1 MAHILVIDNEP
12 HIRNILEKLLS
23 RDGHCVDTAENG
35 LIGCKQSEL
44 FAYDLVITDV
54 VMPERDGFE
63 VIREF
68 SKKTPGTPII
78 VISGGSAKI
87 DRDDLLAMAR
97 HMPVSRVVPKP
108 INFEKLSTIV
118 RELLDI

>member
-1 MAHILVIDNEP
+1 MAHILVIDDEP

-23 RDGHCVDTAENG
+23 RDGHSVDTAENG

-44 FAYDLVITDV
+44 FSYDLVITDM

-68 SKKTPGTPII
+68 SKKSPGTPII

-87 DRDDLLAMAR
+87 DRDNLLSMAR
-97 HMPVSRVVPKP
+97 HMPVSRVLSKP
-108 INFEKLSTIV
+108 INFEELSAVV
-118 RELLDI
+118 RDLLDI